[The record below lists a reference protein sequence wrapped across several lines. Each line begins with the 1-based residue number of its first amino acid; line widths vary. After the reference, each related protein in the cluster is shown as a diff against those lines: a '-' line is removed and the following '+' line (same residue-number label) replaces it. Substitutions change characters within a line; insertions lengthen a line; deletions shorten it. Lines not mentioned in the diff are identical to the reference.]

1 MTGFEY
7 AFAGLMISEGFIDE
21 GLQAVRA
28 IRDRYDGAK
37 RNPWNEIECGNNYA
51 RAMASFALLP
61 IFSGFTFDL
70 PKKQIGFSPIMDG
83 DFRAIWSLGTGW
95 GNFVK
100 NEKEAFVDIYG
111 GSLTLSA
118 LTVGG
123 IGKVRTVLIDGR
135 EVPFA
140 QDGDTVRFDEIVC
153 NAKITIIA
161 EI

>member
-1 MTGFEY
+1 
-7 AFAGLMISEGFIDE
+7 
-21 GLQAVRA
+21 
-28 IRDRYDGAK
+28 
-37 RNPWNEIECGNNYA
+37 
-51 RAMASFALLP
+51 MASFALLP

-95 GNFVK
+95 GNFART
-100 NEKEAFVDIYG
+100 EGEAVLDIYE

-123 IGKVRTVLIDGR
+123 IGKVSAVLIDGR
-135 EVPFA
+135 EVSFV
-140 QDGDTVRFDEIVC
+140 QDGDTVRFDETVC
-153 NAKITIIA
+153 NAKIRIVA